1 MRLRFLWVGKTKDPL
16 FSEIEERY
24 LKRLERFIPTRR
36 TWVPE
41 LKKLDARQKDT
52 QLEREANRIEDKL
65 PSRGYLVVLDQLGEE
80 LTSKGLASFVQG
92 LANRSV
98 PELTFLVGG
107 HLGISRR
114 IKNMADHRF
123 ALTRLTLPH
132 ELARIVLLEQVYRT
146 FTIIKGFPYHR

>member
-80 LTSKGLASFVQG
+80 LTSKGLAFFRAGTSQPISARVDLLGGRPSGYFSKNQEHG
-92 LANRSV
+92 GPSV
-98 PELTFLVGG
+98 CPYET
-107 HLGISRR
+107 HAASRIST
-114 IKNMADHRF
+114 NC
-123 ALTRLTLPH
+123 
-132 ELARIVLLEQVYRT
+132 LARAGLSNIHDNQ
-146 FTIIKGFPYHR
+146 GFSLP